1 MKRKQRADVLSA
13 FPGFAKMMLLLALLL
28 WGGVQ
33 AKASSD
39 SILQQS
45 ERTISGLVTDES
57 GEPLIGVTV
66 MVKGTRVGT
75 TTNLDGVF
83 TLKIPTNAGI
93 LQFSYMGMK
102 TTELSIGSKSQFKVA
117 MESDAVLI
125 DDVVVIGYGT
135 RSKKDMSISVSSVKG
150 DELNNRP
157 SALSCRV
164 WPGKWQVFRIYRCLV
179 DQVDRHLYVFVVWD
193 LSMQEK
199 ILSMYWMVLLEWIQT
214 L

>member
-102 TTELSIGSKSQFKVA
+102 TTEL
-117 MESDAVLI
+117 
-125 DDVVVIGYGT
+125 
-135 RSKKDMSISVSSVKG
+135 
-150 DELNNRP
+150 
-157 SALSCRV
+157 
-164 WPGKWQVFRIYRCLV
+164 
-179 DQVDRHLYVFVVWD
+179 
-193 LSMQEK
+193 
-199 ILSMYWMVLLEWIQT
+199 
-214 L
+214 

>member
-102 TTELSIGSKSQFKVA
+102 TTELMTATMPPQLLPSLR
-117 MESDAVLI
+117 AVLRH
-125 DDVVVIGYGT
+125 VCGRLWRHWSRAVIYWIWNPFEK
-135 RSKKDMSISVSSVKG
+135 R
-150 DELNNRP
+150 
-157 SALSCRV
+157 
-164 WPGKWQVFRIYRCLV
+164 
-179 DQVDRHLYVFVVWD
+179 YVNFC
-193 LSMQEK
+193 
-199 ILSMYWMVLLEWIQT
+199 
-214 L
+214 

>member
-125 DDVVVIGYGT
+125 DDVVVIGCQF
-135 RSKKDMSISVSSVKG
+135 
-150 DELNNRP
+150 L
-157 SALSCRV
+157 
-164 WPGKWQVFRIYRCLV
+164 LV
-179 DQVDRHLYVFVVWD
+179 Q
-193 LSMQEK
+193 
-199 ILSMYWMVLLEWIQT
+199 
-214 L
+214 